1 MKIMLVTGGA
11 GFIGSNFIKYFLR
24 RNKNFIVANID
35 KQTYPFEMDRMA
47 ELENSPRYHHI
58 KGDVCNRDLTEYV
71 LRKYRPTWIVNFCS
85 EPLASVDVRKF
96 QASGE
101 ISFTGTLALLEGAR
115 YIWARS
121 STADKRFIQVS
132 TDEVYGLPGD
142 EKVFCDEDAPLMPE
156 NPFSAVKAG
165 ADLMAS
171 AYFKAFN
178 LPTVI
183 LRSCCTY
190 GPWQDLRCTVPSLI
204 KSVLHDNMVTLHS
217 ASPVKEW
224 IHVSDLCSAITRAL
238 FFARPGET
246 YNIGSGESASYA
258 DLAAILLKLA
268 GKPAER
274 LPVTVKSQNREGTCR
289 LNSYRAKCNLKWS
302 NSFDLEE
309 GLKDTMH
316 WYESQRT
323 LTN

>member
-11 GFIGSNFIKYFLR
+11 GFIGSNFIKHFLK

-35 KQTYPFEMDRMA
+35 KQTYPYEMDRIA

-58 KGDVCNRDLTEYV
+58 KGDVCNIDLTEYV

-85 EPLASVDVRKF
+85 EPQTSGDVRKF

-121 STADKRFIQVS
+121 SLADKRFIQVS

-142 EKVFCDEDAPLMPE
+142 EKGFCDEEAPLMPE
-156 NPFSAVKAG
+156 SPFSAVKAG

-190 GPWQDLRCTVPSLI
+190 GPWQDVRCMVPSLI
-204 KSVLHDNMVTLHS
+204 KSILNDEKILFHTTG
-217 ASPVKEW
+217 PVREHL
-224 IHVSDLCSAITRAL
+224 HVSDLCSAITRSL

-246 YNIGSGESASYA
+246 YNIGSGESACDA
-258 DLAAILLKLA
+258 DLAALLLKLTE
-268 GKPAER
+268 KPAER
-274 LPVTVKSQNREGTCR
+274 LSVAAKRRNCEGTRR

-302 NSFDLEE
+302 NSYSLEE
-309 GLKDTMH
+309 GLKDTLQ
-316 WYESQRT
+316 WYESQRIF
-323 LTN
+323 LT